1 MKLIL
6 YNNFSETNQLNKN
19 ISKIIELE
27 GSLLDATSII
37 NPVIKIFFNPEGMKS
52 YVVEDNQAYIVFNG
66 KKITWDSFIY
76 DYVLA
81 ANYAYIPEFNRYYFI
96 NDIISVRKNIWQLV
110 MNVDVLMSYKDHIL
124 NLDAFVARNEFD
136 FNKDL
141 DDNLVSYKYN
151 KDINYIKPSNL
162 STVTE
167 FKTGLITP
175 NTVVSYLTDDDV
187 KYSGGVSALDGL
199 SQINMY
205 VSGSNVK
212 TQYLVGTGGIAFDIV
227 RAIYKK
233 DTVRSYLKSIVM
245 YPYEISY
252 FSDSE
257 ITTIKIGTEDVVLT
271 DTFRYPQH
279 APDRIVI
286 ADFILNRKYNDYR
299 DYSPYSK
306 YEFYLPYCGSVE
318 LSGESFL
325 GDRIKIFYLVNYEDA
340 TSTVY
345 IYNTTKDKILY
356 SNNATL
362 GVKVGLSSSNATEI
376 KDQKNALALNTA
388 LGVIGGVISVGAGV
402 YSGNAYATATGALS
416 ITSTIGNAIT
426 KANQLYDLGKVEI
439 SSGVDGLSQHQHFYI
454 KNTEMIPVNYNEDYA
469 KLFGKPLNEYRKLN
483 ILHGYTTVG
492 NLHIENIA
500 SASRTEHDQLKAL
513 LEEGIIL

>member
-1 MKLIL
+1 MYICLYSTCGTVIEFSDVEENEPYRITSANDIDNPNDWDLI
-6 YNNFSETNQLNKN
+6 E
-19 ISKIIELE
+19 
-27 GSLLDATSII
+27 
-37 NPVIKIFFNPEGMKS
+37 
-52 YVVEDNQAYIVFNG
+52 
-66 KKITWDSFIY
+66 
-76 DYVLA
+76 
-81 ANYAYIPEFNRYYFI
+81 EFGI
-96 NDIISVRKNIWQLV
+96 NDDKS
-110 MNVDVLMSYKDHIL
+110 
-124 NLDAFVARNEFD
+124 
-136 FNKDL
+136 
-141 DDNLVSYKYN
+141 
-151 KDINYIKPSNL
+151 
-162 STVTE
+162 
-167 FKTGLITP
+167 FKKMCEL
-175 NTVVSYLTDDDV
+175 
-187 KYSGGVSALDGL
+187 
-199 SQINMY
+199 
-205 VSGSNVK
+205 
-212 TQYLVGTGGIAFDIV
+212 
-227 RAIYKK
+227 
-233 DTVRSYLKSIVM
+233 
-245 YPYEISY
+245 
-252 FSDSE
+252 
-257 ITTIKIGTEDVVLT
+257 
-271 DTFRYPQH
+271 
-279 APDRIVI
+279 
-286 ADFILNRKYNDYR
+286 YNDYR
-299 DYSPYSK
+299 DFSPYSK

-483 ILHGYTTVG
+483 TLHGFTTVG